1 MSPRRYS
8 TTRPRSTYVR
18 TAVGLQSHLVLIW
31 MVVLAAAPLLYRVPG
46 VESGLTH
53 TPATVE
59 LGTAAVNAGS
69 IAGPGVDTLP
79 EALGV
84 SYGRL

>member
-1 MSPRRYS
+1 M
-8 TTRPRSTYVR
+8 
-18 TAVGLQSHLVLIW
+18 W

-84 SYGRL
+84 S